1 MIKFGAFLENPIGHE
16 ILAKTVLEMERLG
29 FDSAWLEDHLV
40 TTPGLHY
47 MKAHKVIPL
56 SVMAPPV
63 LECWTTLSWLAA
75 LTTKIR
81 LGTLVLCN
89 LFRYPSLLAK
99 MASTL
104 DVLSN
109 GRLEF
114 GIGAG
119 YWKPEFEMHAIPLP
133 NHSTRIKQLAE
144 AVRIFKSM
152 WTKEVADF
160 QGNYYT
166 VKQILNNPKPV
177 QKPHPPI
184 LIGGTS
190 ERIMKVAAQLA
201 DNWNLPSPYALRPE
215 EYSQMVEKFDG
226 YCRQAGRSPNEVVR
240 SLGVRCLI
248 DRKEDIAR
256 ERAKRYKPDHETM
269 DYFMKRLIGTPEQC
283 IEKLNGLKDK
293 GAQYFTVH
301 FYEPTDFNQLKLF
314 AEEVIPAVR

>member
-1 MIKFGAFLENPIGHE
+1 MVKFGAFIENPINHD

-63 LECWTTLSWLAA
+63 LECWTTLSWLAGQ
-75 LTTKIR
+75 TRRIR
-81 LGTLVLCN
+81 LGTLVLCA

-99 MASTL
+99 MAATL
-104 DVLSN
+104 DVVSN

-119 YWKPEFEMHAIPLP
+119 YWKPEFEMYGIRLP
-133 NHSTRIKQLAE
+133 NHATRMEQLAE
-144 AVRIFKSM
+144 AVQICKSM

-160 QGNYYT
+160 EGKHYK
-166 VKQILNNPKPV
+166 VKHALNNPKPV

-184 LIGGTS
+184 LIGGRS
-190 ERIMKVAAQLA
+190 EQIMKVAARLA
-201 DNWNLPSPYALRPE
+201 DNWNLASPWALMPE
-215 EYSQMVEKFDG
+215 EYGRIAHTFDE
-226 YCRQAGRSPNEVVR
+226 YCRQAGRSPNEVVK

-248 DRKEDIAR
+248 GKNGDLAR
-256 ERAKRYKPDHETM
+256 EKAKRYKPDHETK

-283 IEKLNGLKDK
+283 IEKLNGLKEE
-293 GAQYFTVH
+293 GAEYFTVH